1 VSEYDVGC
9 ARAIVHAGGVG
20 VVVIRRTWSTALL
33 VAMTT
38 VNMAH

>member
-20 VVVIRRTWSTALL
+20 VVVIGAHGALPYL
-33 VAMTT
+33 LP
-38 VNMAH
+38 